1 MAKTKYHVTFFFS
14 QYTFDYIS
22 SNIRP
27 SQLESSGHENYGE
40 AKKIKGSIPRNIPYP
55 PPKKKKKKKKGV
67 DMYQPFQNLFP
78 PRRKKMIR

>member
-1 MAKTKYHVTFFFS
+1 MENIMVKTKYHVTFFFS

-40 AKKIKGSIPRNIPYP
+40 AKKIKGSIPVTSLTPP
-55 PPKKKKKKKKGV
+55 PPKKKKKKKKRSRYV
-67 DMYQPFQNLFP
+67 STFLKPFP
-78 PRRKKMIR
+78 S

>member
-40 AKKIKGSIPRNIPYP
+40 AKKIKGSIDQLRTWQIFIFCGDFSKNTYSVMN
-55 PPKKKKKKKKGV
+55 K
-67 DMYQPFQNLFP
+67 
-78 PRRKKMIR
+78 

>member
-1 MAKTKYHVTFFFS
+1 MENIMAKTKYHVTFFFS

-55 PPKKKKKKKKGV
+55 PPPP
-67 DMYQPFQNLFP
+67 QP
-78 PRRKKMIR
+78 R